1 MGSIIYSV
9 EDDLDIARII
19 NKTLT
24 KQGYKVYSFQ
34 DGKSFIEA
42 FNKQKPDLVL
52 LDLMLPDMNGNDII
66 KFIRND
72 IENNEVEIIII
83 SAKRMLMDKVEGLDL
98 GADDYLEKP
107 FDLLE
112 LMSRVNAR
120 LRRHQNKNILIYN
133 NLKVDLQKHLVF
145 LDNKEIIC
153 TNKEFDILTYL
164 LQRKGQA
171 VSRDDL
177 LTFLWGDNNSDYESR
192 TIDVHIKSL
201 RAKLNDNDGSIIQTI
216 YGIGYK
222 IGIWKNV

>member
-24 KQGYKVYSFQ
+24 KQGYQVYSFQ
-34 DGKSFIEA
+34 DGKSFINA

-145 LDNKEIIC
+145 LDDKEIVC
-153 TNKEFDILTYL
+153 TNKEFDIITYL

>member
-24 KQGYKVYSFQ
+24 KQGYQVYSFQ
-34 DGKSFIEA
+34 DGKSFINA

-145 LDNKEIIC
+145 FDDKEIVC

-192 TIDVHIKSL
+192 TIDVHVKSL

-222 IGIWKNV
+222 IGI

>member
-9 EDDLDIARII
+9 EDDVDIARII

-24 KQGYKVYSFQ
+24 KQGYQVFSFP

-133 NLKVDLQKHLVF
+133 NLKVDLQKHLVY
-145 LDNKEIIC
+145 LDNNEIIC

-222 IGIWKNV
+222 IGI

>member
-24 KQGYKVYSFQ
+24 KQGYQVYSFQ

-145 LDNKEIIC
+145 LDNKEIVC

-201 RAKLNDNDGSIIQTI
+201 RVKLNDNDGSIIQTI

-222 IGIWKNV
+222 IGI

>member
-9 EDDLDIARII
+9 EDDVDIARII

-24 KQGYKVYSFQ
+24 KQGYQVYSFQ
-34 DGKSFIEA
+34 DGKSFINA

-120 LRRHQNKNILIYN
+120 LRRHQNKNILVYN

-145 LDNKEIIC
+145 LDNKEIVC

-222 IGIWKNV
+222 IGI

>member
-24 KQGYKVYSFQ
+24 KQGYDVKTFYN
-34 DGKSFIEA
+34 GKDFLNA

-52 LDLMLPDMNGNDII
+52 LDIMLPDMNGNDII
-66 KFIRND
+66 KYIRND

-120 LRRHQNKNILIYN
+120 LRRHQNKNILVYN
-133 NLKVDLQKHLVF
+133 NLKVDLQKHLVY
-145 LDNKEIIC
+145 LDNNEITC

-177 LTFLWGDNNSDYESR
+177 LTYLWGDNNSDYESR
-192 TIDVHIKSL
+192 TIDVHVKSL
-201 RAKLNDNDGSIIQTI
+201 RSKLNDNDGSLIQTI

-222 IGIWKNV
+222 IGI

>member
-9 EDDLDIARII
+9 EDDVDIARII

-24 KQGYKVYSFQ
+24 KQGYQVYSFPE
-34 DGKSFIEA
+34 GKSFIEA

-66 KFIRND
+66 KYIRND

-120 LRRHQNKNILIYN
+120 LRRHQNKNILVYN
-133 NLKVDLQKHLVF
+133 NLKVDLQKHLVY
-145 LDNKEIIC
+145 LDNKEIAC

-201 RAKLNDNDGSIIQTI
+201 RSKLNDNDGSLIQTI

-222 IGIWKNV
+222 IGI

>member
-24 KQGYKVYSFQ
+24 KQGYQVYSFPE
-34 DGKSFIEA
+34 GKSFIEA

-66 KFIRND
+66 KYIRND

-133 NLKVDLQKHLVF
+133 NLKIDLQKHLVF
-145 LDNKEIIC
+145 LDDKEIVC

-164 LQRKGQA
+164 LQKKGQA

-177 LTFLWGDNNSDYESR
+177 LTYLWGDNNSDYESR

-201 RAKLNDNDGSIIQTI
+201 RAKLNDNDGSLIQTI

-222 IGIWKNV
+222 IGI

>member
-9 EDDLDIARII
+9 EDDVDIARII

-24 KQGYKVYSFQ
+24 KQGYQVYSFQ
-34 DGKSFIEA
+34 DGKSFINA

-133 NLKVDLQKHLVF
+133 NLKVDLQKHLVY
-145 LDNKEIIC
+145 LDNNEITC
-153 TNKEFDILTYL
+153 TNKEFNILTYL

-192 TIDVHIKSL
+192 TIDVHVKSL

-222 IGIWKNV
+222 IGI

>member
-9 EDDLDIARII
+9 EDDVDIARII

-24 KQGYKVYSFQ
+24 KQGYQVYSFQ

-66 KFIRND
+66 KYIRND

-133 NLKVDLQKHLVF
+133 NLKVDLQKHLVY
-145 LDNKEIIC
+145 LDNNEITC

-192 TIDVHIKSL
+192 AIDVHIKSL

-222 IGIWKNV
+222 IGI

>member
-9 EDDLDIARII
+9 EDDVDIARII

-24 KQGYKVYSFQ
+24 KQGYQVYSFQ

-133 NLKVDLQKHLVF
+133 NLKVYLQKHLVF

-222 IGIWKNV
+222 IGI

>member
-9 EDDLDIARII
+9 EDDVDIARII

-24 KQGYKVYSFQ
+24 KQGYQVYSFQ

-222 IGIWKNV
+222 IGI

>member
-9 EDDLDIARII
+9 EDDVDIARII

-24 KQGYKVYSFQ
+24 KQGYQVYSFQ

-66 KFIRND
+66 KYIRND

-133 NLKVDLQKHLVF
+133 NLKVDLQKHLVY
-145 LDNKEIIC
+145 LDNNEITC

-222 IGIWKNV
+222 IGI

>member
-9 EDDLDIARII
+9 EDDVDIARII

-24 KQGYKVYSFQ
+24 KQGYQVFSFPE
-34 DGKSFIEA
+34 GKSFIEA

-66 KFIRND
+66 KYIRND

-145 LDNKEIIC
+145 LDNKEIVC

-177 LTFLWGDNNSDYESR
+177 LTYLWGDNNSDYESR

-201 RAKLNDNDGSIIQTI
+201 RSKLNDNDGSLIQTI

-222 IGIWKNV
+222 IGI

>member
-9 EDDLDIARII
+9 EDDVDIARII

-24 KQGYKVYSFQ
+24 KQGYQVYSFQ
-34 DGKSFIEA
+34 DGKSFIDA

-120 LRRHQNKNILIYN
+120 LRRHQNKNILVYN

-145 LDNKEIIC
+145 LDNKEIVC

-222 IGIWKNV
+222 IGI

>member
-9 EDDLDIARII
+9 EDDVDIARII

-24 KQGYKVYSFQ
+24 KQGYQVYSFQ

-66 KFIRND
+66 KYIRND

-145 LDNKEIIC
+145 LDNKEIVC

-201 RAKLNDNDGSIIQTI
+201 RSKLNDNDGSLIQTI

-222 IGIWKNV
+222 IGI

>member
-24 KQGYKVYSFQ
+24 KQGYQVYSFQ
-34 DGKSFIEA
+34 DGKSFINA

-145 LDNKEIIC
+145 LDDKEIVC

-201 RAKLNDNDGSIIQTI
+201 RTKLNDNDGSIIQTI

-222 IGIWKNV
+222 IGI

>member
-1 MGSIIYSV
+1 MESIIYSV
-9 EDDLDIARII
+9 EDDVDIARII

-24 KQGYKVYSFQ
+24 KQGYQVYSFQ
-34 DGKSFIEA
+34 DGKSFIDA

-66 KFIRND
+66 KYIRND

-133 NLKVDLQKHLVF
+133 NLKIDLQKHLVF

-201 RAKLNDNDGSIIQTI
+201 RSKLNDNDGSLIQTI

-222 IGIWKNV
+222 IGI

>member
-9 EDDLDIARII
+9 EDDVDIARII

-24 KQGYKVYSFQ
+24 KQGYQVYSFQ
-34 DGKSFIEA
+34 DGKSFIDA

-145 LDNKEIIC
+145 LDNKEIVC

-201 RAKLNDNDGSIIQTI
+201 RSKLNDNDGSLIQTI

-222 IGIWKNV
+222 IGI

>member
-24 KQGYKVYSFQ
+24 KQGYQVYSFQ
-34 DGKSFIEA
+34 DGKSFINA

-120 LRRHQNKNILIYN
+120 LRRHQNKSILIYN

-145 LDNKEIIC
+145 LDDKEIVC

-222 IGIWKNV
+222 IGI

>member
-24 KQGYKVYSFQ
+24 KQGYQVYSFQ
-34 DGKSFIEA
+34 DGKSFINA

-133 NLKVDLQKHLVF
+133 DLKVDLQKHLVF
-145 LDNKEIIC
+145 LDSKEIVC

-222 IGIWKNV
+222 IGI

>member
-24 KQGYKVYSFQ
+24 KQGYQVYSFQ
-34 DGKSFIEA
+34 DGKSFIDA

-120 LRRHQNKNILIYN
+120 LRRHQNKNILVYN
-133 NLKVDLQKHLVF
+133 NLKVDLQKHLVY
-145 LDNKEIIC
+145 LDNKEITC

-192 TIDVHIKSL
+192 TIDVHVKSL
-201 RAKLNDNDGSIIQTI
+201 RSKLNDNDGSIIQTI

-222 IGIWKNV
+222 IGI

>member
-24 KQGYKVYSFQ
+24 KQGYQVYSFQ
-34 DGKSFIEA
+34 DGKSFIDA

-120 LRRHQNKNILIYN
+120 LRRHQNKNILVYN
-133 NLKVDLQKHLVF
+133 NLKVDLQKHLVY
-145 LDNKEIIC
+145 LDNNEITC

-201 RAKLNDNDGSIIQTI
+201 RSKLNDNDGSLIQTI

-222 IGIWKNV
+222 IGI

>member
-24 KQGYKVYSFQ
+24 KQGYQVYSFQ
-34 DGKSFIEA
+34 DGKSFINA

-145 LDNKEIIC
+145 LDNKEIVC

-192 TIDVHIKSL
+192 TIDVHVKSL

-222 IGIWKNV
+222 IGI

>member
-9 EDDLDIARII
+9 EDDVDIARII

-24 KQGYKVYSFQ
+24 KQGYQVFSFP

-222 IGIWKNV
+222 IGI

>member
-24 KQGYKVYSFQ
+24 KQGYQVFSFP

-222 IGIWKNV
+222 IGI

>member
-24 KQGYKVYSFQ
+24 KQGYQVYSFQ
-34 DGKSFIEA
+34 DGKSFINA

-133 NLKVDLQKHLVF
+133 NLKVDLQKHLFF
-145 LDNKEIIC
+145 LDDKEIVC

-222 IGIWKNV
+222 IGI

>member
-1 MGSIIYSV
+1 MESIIYSV
-9 EDDLDIARII
+9 EDDVDIARII

-24 KQGYKVYSFQ
+24 KQGYQVYSFQ
-34 DGKSFIEA
+34 DGKSFIDA

-66 KFIRND
+66 KYIRND

-133 NLKVDLQKHLVF
+133 NLKIDLQKHLVF

-177 LTFLWGDNNSDYESR
+177 LTYLWGDNNSDYESR
-192 TIDVHIKSL
+192 TIDVHVKSL
-201 RAKLNDNDGSIIQTI
+201 RSKLNDNDGSLIQTI

-222 IGIWKNV
+222 IGI

>member
-9 EDDLDIARII
+9 EDDVDIARII

-24 KQGYKVYSFQ
+24 KQGYQVFSFP

-145 LDNKEIIC
+145 LDNKEIVC
-153 TNKEFDILTYL
+153 TNKKFDILTYL

-177 LTFLWGDNNSDYESR
+177 LTFLWGNNNSDYESR

-222 IGIWKNV
+222 IGI

>member
-9 EDDLDIARII
+9 EDDVDIARII

-24 KQGYKVYSFQ
+24 KQGYQVFSFP

-66 KFIRND
+66 KYIRND

-145 LDNKEIIC
+145 LDNKEIVC

-222 IGIWKNV
+222 IGI

>member
-9 EDDLDIARII
+9 EDDVDIARII

-24 KQGYKVYSFQ
+24 KQGYQVYSFQ

-52 LDLMLPDMNGNDII
+52 LDLMLPDMDGNDII
-66 KFIRND
+66 KYIRND

>member
-9 EDDLDIARII
+9 EDDVDIARII

-24 KQGYKVYSFQ
+24 KQGYQVYSFP

-145 LDNKEIIC
+145 LDNKEIVC

-177 LTFLWGDNNSDYESR
+177 LTFLWGNNNSDYESR

-222 IGIWKNV
+222 IGI

>member
-1 MGSIIYSV
+1 MGAIIYSV

-24 KQGYKVYSFQ
+24 KQGYQVYSFQ
-34 DGKSFIEA
+34 DGKSFINA

-120 LRRHQNKNILIYN
+120 LRRHQNKSILIYN

-145 LDNKEIIC
+145 LNDKEIVC

-222 IGIWKNV
+222 IGI

>member
-24 KQGYKVYSFQ
+24 KQGYQVYSFQ
-34 DGKSFIEA
+34 DGKSFIDA

-120 LRRHQNKNILIYN
+120 LRRHQNKNILVYN

-145 LDNKEIIC
+145 LDNKEITC

-201 RAKLNDNDGSIIQTI
+201 RSKLNDNDGSLIQTI

-222 IGIWKNV
+222 IGI

>member
-24 KQGYKVYSFQ
+24 KQGYQVYSFP

-66 KFIRND
+66 KYIRND

-120 LRRHQNKNILIYN
+120 LRRHQNKNILVYN
-133 NLKVDLQKHLVF
+133 NLKVDLQKHLVY
-145 LDNKEIIC
+145 LDNNEITC

-177 LTFLWGDNNSDYESR
+177 LTYLWGDNNSDYESR
-192 TIDVHIKSL
+192 TIDVHVKSL
-201 RAKLNDNDGSIIQTI
+201 RAKLNDNDGSLIQTI

-222 IGIWKNV
+222 IGI

>member
-24 KQGYKVYSFQ
+24 KQGYQVYSFQ
-34 DGKSFIEA
+34 DGKSFIDA

-145 LDNKEIIC
+145 LDNKEIVC

-222 IGIWKNV
+222 IGI

>member
-24 KQGYKVYSFQ
+24 KQGYQVFSFQ
-34 DGKSFIEA
+34 DGKSFIDA

-145 LDNKEIIC
+145 LDNKEIVC

-222 IGIWKNV
+222 IGI

>member
-9 EDDLDIARII
+9 EDDVDIARII

-24 KQGYKVYSFQ
+24 KQGYQVFSFP

-66 KFIRND
+66 KYIRND

-83 SAKRMLMDKVEGLDL
+83 SANRMLLDKVEGLDL
-98 GADDYLEKP
+98 GADAYLEKP

-133 NLKVDLQKHLVF
+133 NLKVDLQKHLVY
-145 LDNKEIIC
+145 LDNNEITC

-222 IGIWKNV
+222 IGI

>member
-24 KQGYKVYSFQ
+24 KQGYQVFSFP

-66 KFIRND
+66 KYIRND

-107 FDLLE
+107 FYLLE

-222 IGIWKNV
+222 IGI

>member
-24 KQGYKVYSFQ
+24 KQGYQVYSFQ
-34 DGKSFIEA
+34 DGKSFINA

-133 NLKVDLQKHLVF
+133 NLRVDLQKHLVF
-145 LDNKEIIC
+145 LDNKEIVC

-222 IGIWKNV
+222 IGI